1 MHMLPFSAKLHNLK
15 ILMSKL
21 LSRLKE
27 RMERIKR
34 ELMDLGPMRPGSI
47 SRQYR
52 DPETKKRPFHQISYT
67 YKGRGRSEYV
77 RAENLAQLRRETAN
91 FKRFRKLTEQWVELS
106 LKKSQLRLSKGEKT
120 ADQD

>member
-1 MHMLPFSAKLHNLK
+1 
-15 ILMSKL
+15 MSKTP
-21 LSRLKE
+21 SQWEE

-34 ELMDLGPMRPGSI
+34 QLMGLGPMRPGSI

-67 YKGRGRSEYV
+67 HQGRGRSEYV
-77 RAENLAQLRRETAN
+77 RSENLGQLRRETAN

-106 LKKSQLRLSKGEKT
+106 LKASQLRVRNAGN
-120 ADQD
+120 QP

>member
-1 MHMLPFSAKLHNLK
+1 
-15 ILMSKL
+15 MSNTPSQL
-21 LSRLKE
+21 EE

-67 YKGRGRSEYV
+67 HKGRGRSEYV
-77 RAENLAQLRRETAN
+77 RSENLSQLRRETAN
-91 FKRFRKLTEQWVELS
+91 FKRFRKLAEQWVELS
-106 LKKSQLRLSKGEKT
+106 LKTSQLRVRNGGNQ
-120 ADQD
+120 A